1 MSNESFSHTLSEAEY
16 ADLQQRIAV
25 LERQLQAQTAEC
37 HFFKALVEQ
46 SRDGIAVLDQQG
58 AISYAN
64 ATFAGRAVSDTP
76 DFTAGVRAVLNN
88 EQDCFSL
95 EYSCGNQ
102 DDEHWFSGQVTRLTV
117 AGEVYALLR
126 QTEITAQKQSAGAM
140 HESQAL
146 LQSIIDHVPAA
157 IFVKSLEG
165 RILLVNQLLANLFN
179 LAVVDMVGRL
189 TQEIFPPELVA
200 AWHAEDQHIL
210 ATGEVLSVEES
221 NTPDDGARTYLIT
234 KFPIPDSSGTI
245 FATGGIALD
254 ITERKQ
260 AEVALHQRVRELD
273 ALRATMNELSRELDL
288 ETLLHSIVARAVD
301 LLDATNGELA
311 LFDPDQQLLRVQVS
325 YRMDRDYTGTRLR
338 IGEGVMGHAA
348 ATQQPLVLANY
359 QEWSDALS
367 LYANMPPQAVVAVP
381 LSTGN
386 QLVGAISIGT
396 ADIGRTFTPT
406 DIELL
411 QLFAQQATIAIQNAR
426 LFTEVQ
432 QLTTIDPLTGLHNRR
447 YFFKVAQHE
456 FERTRRYNQDL
467 AIIMLDIDHFK
478 RINDAYG
485 HAVGDQ
491 VLRNVAQRCITL
503 LRTTDIVGRYGG
515 EEMVILLPN
524 TGLDG
529 AWQAAERLRTTLAQ
543 TEIPTSGRSLS
554 ITASFGV
561 AACPPAQPTE
571 LATLI
576 ECADQALRA
585 AKQRGKNLVVNWE
598 AGLTLVETVTPT
610 RRPSPSHQH
619 SQALVRVASRVNSH
633 LDLDTVLTTIC
644 QESAN
649 VLQVPI
655 AVIQLYDPA
664 PNHLSFVAAAGI
676 PPGIA
681 GQFIPTP
688 RPTLDHLIERYG
700 PIVVIPDV
708 REYPQRINEPIH
720 QRLDLRTLVI
730 IPMWHGQALVGAL
743 NIATRGR
750 ERTFTAEE
758 LTLLQGLA
766 DQAAVAITNA
776 QLYTDLVQAY
786 DATLA
791 GWSRALE
798 LRDQE
803 TEGHSRRVTALTV
816 RLVDA
821 LGIDPAD
828 HDHIRRGAL
837 LHDIGKMGVPDT
849 VLLKPGPLTA
859 AEWELMRQHP
869 VYAYELL
876 APIAFLAPALDIPYY
891 HHERWDGSGYPY
903 GLKASATPLAARIF
917 AVVDVW
923 DALCSDR
930 PYRAA
935 WSRAMARA
943 YLREQAGIL
952 FDPDIVAIFLQLPE
966 IIE

>member
-1 MSNESFSHTLSEAEY
+1 MSNEPYSHTLPEAEDV
-16 ADLQQRIAV
+16 DLQQRITV
-25 LERQLQAQTAEC
+25 LERQLHAQTAEC
-37 HFFKALVEQ
+37 RFFKALVEQ
-46 SRDGIAVLDQQG
+46 SRDGIAVLDKHG
-58 AISYAN
+58 TIIYAN
-64 ATFAGRAVSDTP
+64 STFGDFSVCDTSA
-76 DFTAGVRAVLNN
+76 FTAGFHAVLNH

-95 EYSCGNQ
+95 EYSCCSQ
-102 DDEHWFSGQVTRLTV
+102 DDEHWFNGQVTRLTI
-117 AGEVYALLR
+117 AGELYALVT
-126 QTEITAQKQSAGAM
+126 QTEITEQKQSTDIM
-140 HESQAL
+140 RESWAL

-165 RILLVNQLLANLFN
+165 RILLVNQLLANLFKRSATD
-179 LAVVDMVGRL
+179 LIGRL

-210 ATGEVLSVEES
+210 ATGVALTVEER
-221 NTPDDGARTYLIT
+221 NAPEDGAQTYLIT
-234 KFPIPDSSGTI
+234 KFPIPDASGTF
-245 FATGGIALD
+245 FATGGIAFD
-254 ITERKQ
+254 ITERKRT
-260 AEVALHQRVRELD
+260 EDALHQRVRELD

-301 LLDATNGELA
+301 LLNATNGELA
-311 LFDPDQQLLRVQVS
+311 LFDPDQELLRIQVS
-325 YRMDRDYTGTRLR
+325 YNMDQDYTGTRLH
-338 IGEGVMGHAA
+338 IGEGAMGHAA

-359 QEWSDALS
+359 QQWSEGMP
-367 LYANMPPQAVVAVP
+367 LYTGMPPQAVVAVP
-381 LSTGN
+381 LSAGS

-396 ADIGRTFTPT
+396 AHVGHTFTPT

-411 QLFAQQATIAIQNAR
+411 QLFAHQATIAIQNAR
-426 LFTEVQ
+426 LFAEVQ
-432 QLTTIDPLTGLHNRR
+432 QLATIDPLTGLHNRR

-485 HAVGDQ
+485 HTVGDQ
-491 VLRNVAQRCITL
+491 VLRSVAQCCVTL
-503 LRTTDIVGRYGG
+503 LRITDIVGRYGG
-515 EEMVILLPN
+515 EEIVILLPN
-524 TGLDG
+524 TEVDG
-529 AWQAAERLRTTLAQ
+529 AWQAAERLRTSLAQ
-543 TEIPTSGRSLS
+543 MAISTGGRSLS

-561 AACPPAQPTE
+561 ASCPPAQPTE
-571 LATLI
+571 LVTLI

-598 AGLTLVETVTPT
+598 AGLTLVETVTSSP
-610 RRPSPSHQH
+610 RPNPSQQH

-633 LDLDTVLTTIC
+633 LDLDAVLMTIC
-644 QESAN
+644 QESVN
-649 VLQVPI
+649 VLKVPV
-655 AVIQLYDPA
+655 AVIQLYDPVH
-664 PNHLSFVAAAGI
+664 NHLSFVTAVGI

-688 RPTLDHLIERYG
+688 RSNLDALIKRYG
-700 PIVVIPDV
+700 PVIVIPDV
-708 REYPQRINEPIH
+708 RQHPHRPNNTMH
-720 QRLDLRTLVI
+720 QQMDLRTLVI
-730 IPMWHGQALVGAL
+730 VPMWHGNNMVGAL
-743 NIATRGR
+743 NIATRGS
-750 ERTFTAEE
+750 ERTFTSEE

-766 DQAAVAITNA
+766 DQTAIAITNA
-776 QLYTDLVQAY
+776 QLYTDLMRAY
-786 DATLA
+786 DDTLA

-803 TEGHSRRVTALTV
+803 TEGHSQRVIVLTM
-816 RLVDA
+816 RLVDV

-828 HDHIRRGAL
+828 QDHIRRGAL
-837 LHDIGKMGVPDT
+837 LHDIGKMGVPDA

-876 APIAFLAPALDIPYY
+876 APIAFLTPALDIPYY
-891 HHERWDGSGYPY
+891 HHERWDGSGYPH
-903 GLKASATPLAARIF
+903 GLKANAIPLAARIF

-966 IIE
+966 VSE